1 MRRTDEV
8 EVDSEGTWAISYGD
22 MVTLLL
28 TFFIVFFSINPNEQE
43 TEYRNGV
50 RMALLKHL
58 QGQEDH
64 SVAYDQGNHI
74 LVEFPGISFFDS
86 GKIEMTAAGR
96 TVLQDFIKT
105 YLPYAGQY
113 KVGIRAF
120 TDHKKIDPRKNHRF
134 KDNLELSALRSIS
147 TMRILQGS
155 GIPLERIQVGGYG
168 ELTVTAEELAKIS
181 SDIRA
186 PASTLDLARKIVL
199 VIQPEVL

>member
-1 MRRTDEV
+1 
-8 EVDSEGTWAISYGD
+8 
-22 MVTLLL
+22 
-28 TFFIVFFSINPNEQE
+28 
-43 TEYRNGV
+43 
-50 RMALLKHL
+50 
-58 QGQEDH
+58 
-64 SVAYDQGNHI
+64 
-74 LVEFPGISFFDS
+74 
-86 GKIEMTAAGR
+86 MTAAGR

>member
-1 MRRTDEV
+1 MRRTEEI

-28 TFFIVFFSINPNEQE
+28 TFFIVFFSINPTEKE
-43 TEYRNGV
+43 AEYRNGV

-58 QGQEDH
+58 QGQEDK

-74 LVEFPGISFFDS
+74 LVEFPGVSFFDS
-86 GKIEMTAAGR
+86 GKVELTSEGR
-96 TVLQDFIKT
+96 AVLKDFVKS

-120 TDHKKIDPRKNHRF
+120 TDHKKIDPRKKHRF

-147 TMRILQGS
+147 TMRVLQGA

-168 ELTVTAEELAKIS
+168 ELTVTAEELQKIS
-181 SDIRA
+181 PDIRS

>member
-1 MRRTDEV
+1 MKHADEM
-8 EVDSEGTWAISYGD
+8 EIDSEGTWAISYGD

-28 TFFIVFFSINPNEQE
+28 TFFIVFFSINPNDQE

-58 QGQEDH
+58 QGHEDH

-86 GKIEMTAAGR
+86 GKIELTAEGR
-96 TVLQDFIKT
+96 QTLQDFAKT

-120 TDHKKIDPRKNHRF
+120 TDHKKINPKKNHRF

-155 GIPLERIQVGGYG
+155 GIPLERLNVGGYG
-168 ELTVTAEELAKIS
+168 ELTITANELNKIGPEL
-181 SDIRA
+181 RA